1 MKWAVKVTFGEGLW
15 LYVTERTDDY
25 GNLTPVLFD
34 THQAAE
40 DFASIYKYH
49 MIVEYKHENF

>member
-1 MKWAVKVTFGEGLW
+1 MKWAVMVAFGEGDW

-40 DFASIYKYH
+40 DYASIYKQH
-49 MIVEYKHENF
+49 QIVEYICK